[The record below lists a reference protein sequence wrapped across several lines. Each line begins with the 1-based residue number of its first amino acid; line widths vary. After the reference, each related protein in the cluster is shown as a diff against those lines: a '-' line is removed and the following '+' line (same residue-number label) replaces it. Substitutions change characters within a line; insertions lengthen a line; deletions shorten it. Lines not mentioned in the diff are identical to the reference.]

1 LRGKALGSIF
11 WAFSGMN
18 IINVLMESSAGKYN
32 VLKDPIDRFIWVL
45 YRTGFLTTAIR
56 LVCNY
61 IPYVGTILG
70 NTIVTVIP
78 IGALNN
84 DSIIAMRNL
93 QFVFWKEAAATASAL
108 YFMTFFWFNLLVRL
122 IADGTFDADFEELD

>member
-1 LRGKALGSIF
+1 
-11 WAFSGMN
+11 MN

-56 LVCNY
+56 MVCNY
-61 IPYVGTILG
+61 IPYVGAILG

-78 IGALNN
+78 IGTLNI
-84 DSIIAMRNL
+84 DSIIAARNL
-93 QFVFWKEAAATASAL
+93 
-108 YFMTFFWFNLLVRL
+108 
-122 IADGTFDADFEELD
+122 